1 MHFLGHELPYLLVA
15 TTGMERGTLI
25 QCLKVVVICEENSTN
40 VDDNRVILNIYPMM
54 KGEKKKVEKNSANAN
69 IARNPTTQK
78 ISVFGTLITWRTN

>member
-1 MHFLGHELPYLLVA
+1 M
-15 TTGMERGTLI
+15 
-25 QCLKVVVICEENSTN
+25 
-40 VDDNRVILNIYPMM
+40 VILNIYPMM